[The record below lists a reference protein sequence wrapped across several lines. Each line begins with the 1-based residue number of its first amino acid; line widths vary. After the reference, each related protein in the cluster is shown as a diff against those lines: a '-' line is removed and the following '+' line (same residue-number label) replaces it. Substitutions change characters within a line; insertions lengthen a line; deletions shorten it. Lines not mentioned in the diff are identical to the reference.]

1 MQPCVVESI
10 ALAAEN
16 GASDLQVAL
25 VGAGA
30 AIFGGLVG
38 GAVTGWVTLKAEDKR
53 QIFTKSLETERLKQ
67 EAERESAI
75 VRGAARVWRTRL
87 REAKALYEAQ
97 AERGVWMPQPFPVT
111 DQPPIEDRKLIASAL
126 SASEWRSLERAEIA
140 LAVLESLHRTV
151 LTATPVDLSFSTS
164 QQSTVP
170 LGIERFNAGM
180 DALSAAAG
188 LEATRGADH
197 RAPGFEGD

>member
-1 MQPCVVESI
+1 MPVCVVDSI
-10 ALAAEN
+10 ALAA
-16 GASDLQVAL
+16 ASDLQVAL

-53 QIFTKSLETERLKQ
+53 QAFTRSLESERLKQ
-67 EAERESAI
+67 ERERERAI

-87 REAKALYEAQ
+87 REAEALHKTQ
-97 AERGVWMPQPFPVT
+97 FERGVWMDQPFPLT

-151 LTATPVDLSFSTS
+151 LTSTPVDLSFRTS
-164 QQSTVP
+164 DKSAVP
-170 LGIERFNAGM
+170 IGIERVTGGM
-180 DALSAAAG
+180 DALSAAAE
-188 LEATRGADH
+188 LEPARGERGA
-197 RAPGFEGD
+197 